1 MDGNEF
7 GVWIPD
13 RGAWGFELAGCVSV
27 SKFLTTSPWR
37 FREAKKK
44 SPAIPRRAP
53 SCRQHD
59 KCLLSQT
66 ARRSS
71 TFYGLFLGCSGASS
85 VSEGAGRTRP
95 GGDHNA
101 RRAPRTFR
109 PGVHP
114 SFARRGRTHAR
125 QLTSNSAASR
135 SRARGEGR
143 RGRRGAARRIL
154 FYFSDSR
161 GGMRGART
169 KQGAMRVALT
179 TVVAVLAVLAEPVLG
194 ATQPL
199 TGKSRHDLEERC
211 GRFGYRGR
219 GILAG

>member
-1 MDGNEF
+1 MRF
-7 GVWIPD
+7 RFKI
-13 RGAWGFELAGCVSV
+13 
-27 SKFLTTSPWR
+27 LTTSPWR

-44 SPAIPRRAP
+44 VPRSREGAP

-199 TGKSRHDLEERC
+199 TGKTVTTSKTVC

-219 GILAG
+219 GLCAW